1 MQVYRIAELNI
12 LIEPVYEA
20 TKKQLASYAVS
31 CKTPDFEVYV
41 QEEEIKEKSTLYDSS
56 FTPQAIESALI
67 LSKICNIV
75 LEKYNGFFFH
85 SSSLELDGEAY
96 VFSAPSGTGKSTHTA
111 LWREHFGDRVTMIN
125 DDKPIIRKTDD
136 GFFIY
141 GTPWMGKSGI
151 GNNIKVPVKAV
162 FILQRGKENS
172 AVRVKTGDVFKQ
184 IFSATVIPH
193 DRTKMSALLTLL
205 DEFFLSVPLYLL
217 SCNISDDAV
226 TTAYNVANNIIAK
239 DND

>member
-12 LIEPVYEA
+12 LIDSVYET
-20 TKKQLASYAVS
+20 TKKQLEPYAVS
-31 CKTPDFEVYV
+31 CKTPDFEVFV
-41 QEEEIKEKSTLYDSS
+41 TEKEIKEKSALYKPPCTL
-56 FTPQAIESALI
+56 QAVESMLI
-67 LSKICNIV
+67 LSKICNVV
-75 LEKYNGFFFH
+75 LEKYKGFFFH

-111 LWREHFGDRVTMIN
+111 LWRKHFGNRVTMIN
-125 DDKPIIRKTDD
+125 DDKPIIRKTDN

-151 GNNIKVPVKAV
+151 GNNIKAPVKAV

-172 AVRVKTGDVFKQ
+172 AVRVKVGDVFKQ
-184 IFSATVIPH
+184 IFSATVVPH
-193 DRTKMSALLTLL
+193 DKAKMSELLTLL
-205 DEFFLSVPLYLL
+205 DEFFMSVPIYLL
-217 SCNISDDAV
+217 SCNISDNAV
-226 TTAYNVANNIIAK
+226 VTAYNVANNIIAK

>member
-1 MQVYRIAELNI
+1 M
-12 LIEPVYEA
+12 
-20 TKKQLASYAVS
+20 
-31 CKTPDFEVYV
+31 CV
-41 QEEEIKEKSTLYDSS
+41 QKEEIKEKLTLKDSS

-111 LWREHFGDRVTMIN
+111 LWREHFGSRVTMIN
-125 DDKPIIRKTDD
+125 DDKPIIRKTDE

-172 AVRVKTGDVFKQ
+172 AMRVKTGDVFKQ

-205 DEFFLSVPLYLL
+205 DEFFMAVPIYLL